1 MVHHRSQPLD
11 HTFAALA
18 DPTRRAILARLING
32 EASVKE
38 LAQPFDMTLTAIG
51 KHVRVLERAGLLAH
65 EKRGRVRVC
74 RLEPEPLKDAVEWLS
89 TYARFWD
96 DQFSALAD
104 YLKDTDDEDSNDEP
118 SNNETSADDS
128 V

>member
-1 MVHHRSQPLD
+1 MVHYCSHPLD

-18 DPTRRAILARLING
+18 DPTRRAILARLIHG

-38 LAQPFDMTLTAIG
+38 LTEPFDMTLTAIA
-51 KHVRVLERAGLLAH
+51 KHVRVLERAGLLTH
-65 EKRGRVRVC
+65 EKRGRVRIC
-74 RLEPEPLKDAVEWLS
+74 RLEPAPLKDAVDWLS

-104 YLKDTDDEDSNDEP
+104 YLNEADDEASDHKAGDDAMNDE
-118 SNNETSADDS
+118 NLT
-128 V
+128 

>member
-1 MVHHRSQPLD
+1 MVHYSSQPLD
-11 HTFAALA
+11 HTFGALA
-18 DPTRRAILARLING
+18 DPTRRAILARLMHS

-51 KHVRVLERAGLLAH
+51 KHVRVLERAGLLTH
-65 EKRGRVRVC
+65 EKRGRTRIC
-74 RLEPEPLKDAVEWLS
+74 RLEPAPLKDAMDWLS

-104 YLKDTDDEDSNDEP
+104 YL
-118 SNNETSADDS
+118 NETDS
-128 V
+128 EQNPPLSPHIE